1 MDEVRT
7 LQDIKHAFDES
18 MFRVLPDLLT
28 LVEDELK
35 ACFDCLVL
43 HVEVKSPEEI
53 RMIMHFAPSK
63 EAEGR

>member
-1 MDEVRT
+1 MDEAPT
-7 LQDIKHAFDES
+7 LKDIKHAFDES

-35 ACFDCLVL
+35 AYFDCLVL